1 MNNAAVT
8 TVYLIRHGEAEGNV
22 LPYFQGTADTK
33 LTEKGRAQ
41 VAYLAE
47 RFREIPLDAVYYS
60 PWHRAK
66 ETAEAVNKYH
76 DLPLIPE
83 YDLHEING
91 GDWEGVPVVELCGK
105 FPAEFEIWKNRIW
118 DFQAPNGEKMTQV
131 YQRMAEAVTRI
142 AKANPGKT
150 IAVCSHGCAIRNFL
164 CFAEFNDITRLNDVG
179 WAENTAVSQLTY
191 DAESGWRL
199 VMKNS
204 ASHLPKELLS
214 ADNPAWAAD
223 REEDAE

>member
-1 MNNAAVT
+1 MNNTAVT

-66 ETAEAVNKYH
+66 ETAGAVNKYH

-91 GDWEGVPVVELCGK
+91 GDWEGVPVVELCRK
-105 FPAEFEIWKNRIW
+105 FPAEFEIWKKRIW

-164 CFAEFNDITRLNDVG
+164 CYAEFNDITRLNDVG

-191 DAESGWRL
+191 APENGWQL

-204 ASHLPKELLS
+204 ASHLPTELLS

>member
-1 MNNAAVT
+1 MHKAVT

-33 LTEKGRAQ
+33 LTEKGREQ
-41 VAYLAE
+41 VSYLSG
-47 RFREIPLDAVYYS
+47 RFRDIPLDAVYYS

-76 DLPLIPE
+76 GLELIPE

-91 GDWEGVPVVELCGK
+91 GDWEGVPVVELCEK
-105 FPAEFEIWKNRIW
+105 FPAEFETWTHHIW
-118 DFQAPNGEKMTQV
+118 DFQAPDGEAMPHV
-131 YQRMAEAVTRI
+131 YRRMADAMNRI

-150 IAVCSHGCAIRNFL
+150 VAVCSHGCAIRNFL
-164 CFAEFNDITRLNDVG
+164 CYAEFGDITRLNDVG

-191 DAESGWRL
+191 DDETGWTLL
-199 VMKNS
+199 VKNS
-204 ASHLPKELLS
+204 ASHLPESLLS

-223 REEDAE
+223 RGEDTE